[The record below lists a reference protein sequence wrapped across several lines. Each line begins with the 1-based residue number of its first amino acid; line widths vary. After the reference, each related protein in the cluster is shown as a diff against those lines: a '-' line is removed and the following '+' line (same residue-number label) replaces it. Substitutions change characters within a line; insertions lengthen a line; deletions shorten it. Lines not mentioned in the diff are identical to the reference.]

1 MKPSFSLNQAPFY
14 YPGQEIRV
22 RGSSSY
28 IMSGEDFKN
37 LERGRVRLLFIAV
50 LFAFF
55 FFAIAARLFEYTVLS
70 EKSSATVA
78 VKSTTVLDL
87 KPTRADITDRNGV
100 VLATS
105 LHTAD
110 LLSDNSLVDDV
121 EQIATD
127 LVEVLPSLDY
137 DTLKNK
143 LSKKSK
149 RTNKGVTV
157 TIMRD
162 LTPKEQQR
170 VHALGHP
177 ALQFTDGEKRVY
189 PQGNLFSHIIGE
201 VGVDE
206 KGLSGLEK
214 SFDDVIRNDKE
225 PLRLS
230 IDAGVQYAV
239 REIFAEDIQK
249 YKAKNGAV
257 IVMNV
262 NTGEIISMVS
272 LPDFD
277 PNNPPAPNDDRR
289 FNRASLGVYEFGS
302 VFKIFNAAMA
312 LDGGVVTPYEKI
324 DSSEFKFGG
333 KVYRDDHPQNG
344 PLNLYEILAHSSNLS
359 SARIALRAGSE
370 KQKEFFERIGFMEP
384 LRLEL
389 PEKGTPILPKRWSDT
404 NLISK
409 SFGYGI
415 SVTPVHIITAVSAI
429 VNGGILRPATIIATD
444 KPAEG
449 VRILSEENSKK
460 IREMLRYV
468 VLSGTGKG
476 ADVAG
481 YEVGGKTGTAEKVVG
496 GKYDKKTVRATFVSI
511 FPSSNPKYAMLVMLD
526 EPKAEAGIRGRTAG
540 ANAAP
545 ITKRILEKIAPQ
557 LNVVPDFA
565 INSARE
571 AVLSVALNF

>member
-50 LFAFF
+50 LFAFL
-55 FFAIAARLFEYTVLS
+55 FFAITARLFEYMVLK
-70 EKSSATVA
+70 EKSDTRA
-78 VKSTTVLDL
+78 VVNPVTIMDL
-87 KPTRADITDRNGV
+87 KPARADITDRNGV

-105 LHTAD
+105 LHTAE
-110 LLSDNSLVDDV
+110 LLSDNYLVDDV
-121 EQIATD
+121 EQIAAD
-127 LVEVLPSLDY
+127 LVEALPSLDY
-137 DTLKNK
+137 NTLKHK
-143 LSKKSK
+143 LT
-149 RTNKGVTV
+149 RKGSVP
-157 TIMRD
+157 IMRD

-177 ALQFTDGEKRVY
+177 ALQFTDTEKRVY
-189 PQGNLFSHIIGE
+189 PQGNLFAHIIGE
-201 VGVDE
+201 VGVDK

-214 SFDDVIRNDKE
+214 HFDDVIKNGNE

-239 REIFAEDIQK
+239 REVLAQEIQK
-249 YKAKNGAV
+249 YKAKNGTV
-257 IVMNV
+257 IVMDV

-277 PNNPPAPNDDRR
+277 PNNPPDPGDERR

-302 VFKIFNAAMA
+302 VFKVFNAAMA
-312 LDGGVVTPYEKI
+312 LDSGVVTPDEKI
-324 DSSEFKFGG
+324 DSSEFKFGR
-333 KVYRDDHPQNG
+333 KVYRDDHPQDR
-344 PLNLYEILAHSSNLS
+344 PLNLSEVLAYSSNTA

-370 KQKEFFERIGFMEP
+370 KRKEFFKRIGFMDP
-384 LRLEL
+384 LQIEL

-404 NLISK
+404 NLISN
-409 SFGYGI
+409 SFGYEI
-415 SVTPVHIITAVSAI
+415 SVTPVHVITAMSAM

-449 VRILSEENSKK
+449 VRVLSEENSKK
-460 IREMLRYV
+460 MREMLRYV
-468 VLSGTGKG
+468 VLEGTGKW

-496 GKYDKKTVRATFVSI
+496 GKYDKKAVRATFVSV
-511 FPSSNPKYAMLVMLD
+511 FPSSNPKYAMLVMFD
-526 EPKAEAGIRGRTAG
+526 EPKAEAGVRGRTAG
-540 ANAAP
+540 ANAVPA
-545 ITKRILEKIAPQ
+545 TKRILEKIAPQ

>member
-37 LERGRVRLLFIAV
+37 LEKGRVRLLFIAV

-55 FFAIAARLFEYTVLS
+55 FFAIAARLFEYTVLK
-70 EKSSATVA
+70 EKSSIRVPVNPTVI
-78 VKSTTVLDL
+78 LDL
-87 KPTRADITDRNGV
+87 KPARADITDRNGV

-105 LHTAD
+105 LHTAN
-110 LLSDNSLVDDV
+110 LSSDNDLVDDA

-127 LVEVLPSLDY
+127 LVEALPSLNY
-137 DTLKNK
+137 DAVKNK
-143 LSKKSK
+143 LMKKNK
-149 RTNKGVTV
+149 NNKGVTV
-157 TIMRD
+157 LVMRD

-189 PQGNLFSHIIGE
+189 PQGNLFAHIIG
-201 VGVDE
+201 GVDVDN

-214 SFDDVIRNDKE
+214 SFDEVIRNDKA
-225 PLRLS
+225 PLKLS

-239 REIFAEDIQK
+239 REIMAEEMQK
-249 YKAKNGAV
+249 YKAIGGTA
-257 IVMNV
+257 IVMDV
-262 NTGEIISMVS
+262 NTSEIISMVS

-277 PNNPPAPNDDRR
+277 PNNPPSPNDKAR

-302 VFKIFNAAMA
+302 VFKVFNAAMA
-312 LDGGVVTPYEKI
+312 LDSGVVTLDEKI
-324 DSSEFKFGG
+324 DSSELKHGN
-333 KVYRDDHPQNG
+333 KIYRDDHPQDG
-344 PLNLYEILAHSSNLS
+344 PLNLFEVLAHSSNVAS
-359 SARIALRAGSE
+359 GRIALRVGSE
-370 KQKEFFERIGFMEP
+370 RRKEFLERIGFMDP
-384 LRLEL
+384 LQIEL
-389 PEKGTPILPKRWSDT
+389 PERGRTILPNRWSET
-404 NLISK
+404 GLITG
-409 SFGYGI
+409 SFGYGV
-415 SVTPVHIITAVSAI
+415 SVTPVHIITAISAM
-429 VNGGILRPATIIATD
+429 VNGGILRPATLIATD

-449 VRILSEENSKK
+449 VRVLSEENSKK
-460 IREMLRYV
+460 MRELLRYV
-468 VLSGTGKG
+468 VLNGTGKG

-496 GKYDKKTVRATFVSI
+496 GKYDKKAVRATFVSV
-511 FPSSNPKYAMLVMLD
+511 FPSSNPKYAMLVMFD
-526 EPKAEAGIRGRTAG
+526 EPKAEAGVRGRSAG

-545 ITKRILEKIAPQ
+545 ATKRIVEKIAPQ

-565 INSARE
+565 IN
-571 AVLSVALNF
+571 

>member
-37 LERGRVRLLFIAV
+37 LEKGRVRLLFIAV

-70 EKSSATVA
+70 EKSSVRVVTNPATI
-78 VKSTTVLDL
+78 LDL
-87 KPTRADITDRNGV
+87 KPARADITDRNGV

-127 LVEVLPSLDY
+127 LVEALPSLDY
-137 DTLKNK
+137 DTVKNR
-143 LSKKSK
+143 LAKKSK

-177 ALQFTDGEKRVY
+177 ALQFMDGEKRVY

-201 VGVDE
+201 VGIDK

-214 SFDDVIRNDKE
+214 SFDESIRNNKA
-225 PLRLS
+225 PLKLS

-239 REIFAEDIQK
+239 REILAEEIQK
-249 YKAKNGAV
+249 YKAKNGTV
-257 IVMNV
+257 IVMDV
-262 NTGEIISMVS
+262 NTSEIISMVS

-277 PNNPPAPNDDRR
+277 PNNPPGPNDDRR

-302 VFKIFNAAMA
+302 VLKVFNAAMA
-312 LDGGVVTPYEKI
+312 LDNNVVTLDEKI
-324 DSSEFKFGG
+324 DSSELKFGN
-333 KVYRDDHPQNG
+333 KVYRDDHPQKG
-344 PLNLYEILAHSSNLS
+344 PLNLSEVLAHSSNVAS
-359 SARIALRAGSE
+359 GRIALRAGSE
-370 KQKEFFERIGFMEP
+370 KQREFFERIGFMEP
-384 LRLEL
+384 LQLEL
-389 PEKGTPILPKRWSDT
+389 PEKGNPILPKRWSDT
-404 NLISK
+404 NLITN

-415 SVTPVHIITAVSAI
+415 SVTPVHIITAISAM

-444 KPAEG
+444 KPAKG
-449 VRILSEENSKK
+449 VRVLSEDNSKK
-460 IREMLRYV
+460 MRKMLRNV
-468 VLSGTGKG
+468 VIEGTGKLTN
-476 ADVAG
+476 VAG
-481 YEVGGKTGTAEKVVG
+481 YEVGGKTGTAEKVVS
-496 GKYDKKTVRATFVSI
+496 GKYDKKTVRATFVSV
-511 FPSSNPKYAMLVMLD
+511 FPCSKPKYAMLVMLD
-526 EPKAEAGIRGRTAG
+526 EPKAEAGVRGRSAG
-540 ANAAP
+540 ANAVPA
-545 ITKRILEKIAPQ
+545 TKRILEKIAPQ

-565 INSARE
+565 ITSARE

>member
-50 LFAFF
+50 LFAFL
-55 FFAIAARLFEYTVLS
+55 FFAIAARLFEYTVLK
-70 EKSSATVA
+70 EKSSVTVPA
-78 VKSTTVLDL
+78 NPMTILDL
-87 KPTRADITDRNGV
+87 KPARADIIDRNGV

-110 LLSDNSLVDDV
+110 LLSDNDLVDDV

-127 LVEVLPSLDY
+127 LVEALPSLDY

-143 LSKKSK
+143 LTKKGH
-149 RTNKGVTV
+149 NI

-170 VHALGHP
+170 VLALGHP

-201 VGVDE
+201 VGIDE

-214 SFDDVIRNDKE
+214 SFDDVIRNDKA

-239 REIFAEDIQK
+239 REIFAEEVQK
-249 YKAKNGAV
+249 YKAKNGTV
-257 IVMNV
+257 IVMDV
-262 NTGEIISMVS
+262 NTSEIISMVS

-277 PNNPPAPNDDRR
+277 PNNPPSPNDDRR

-302 VFKIFNAAMA
+302 VFKVFNAAMA
-312 LDGGVVTPYEKI
+312 LDNNVVTTDEKI
-324 DSSEFKFGG
+324 DSSELRHRNKI
-333 KVYRDDHPQNG
+333 YRDDHPQKG
-344 PLNLYEILAHSSNLS
+344 PLNLAEVLAHSSNVAS
-359 SARIALRAGSE
+359 GRIALRAGSE
-370 KQKEFFERIGFMEP
+370 KQREFFERLGFMKP
-384 LRLEL
+384 LQLEL
-389 PEKGTPILPKRWSDT
+389 PEKGNPILPKRWSDT
-404 NLISK
+404 NLVTN

-415 SVTPVHIITAVSAI
+415 SVTPVHIITAVSAM

-449 VRILSEENSKK
+449 VRVLSEENSKK
-460 IREMLRYV
+460 MRKMLRYV
-468 VLSGTGKG
+468 VLEGTGKW

-496 GKYDKKTVRATFVSI
+496 GKYDKKTVRATFVSV
-511 FPSSNPKYAMLVMLD
+511 FPCSNPKYAMLVMLD
-526 EPKAEAGIRGRTAG
+526 EPKAEAGVRGRTAG
-540 ANAAP
+540 ANAVPA
-545 ITKRILEKIAPQ
+545 TKRILEKIAPQ